1 MQSAKAA
8 EVDYSGI
15 TKQTYLFDNDINK
28 LKNNIKLT
36 EDFLGKLGESF
47 NQKNGISS
55 NNNSVLWNEVD
66 FNFVEDYLH
75 KFYFQKR
82 LSLFGNIDS
91 LLKWLSECV
100 EKDNS
105 FKKWNIL
112 VASIKSDNNGTWELP
127 NKEVVNKVSRTRKKN
142 NRADDSIIDI
152 GVLWNKT
159 DIVRDYEL
167 INGISITNR
176 NSIEAIV
183 ERDKNISNPVIV
195 IYRIDKNSKEDANS
209 TIRCKLDTPEDLIG
223 LCIHIPG
230 TGRHNHVTSICID
243 LPLES
248 DINDGD

>member
-1 MQSAKAA
+1 MQSAKEA

-36 EDFLGKLGESF
+36 EDFLRKLGESF
-47 NQKNGISS
+47 NQKNGIPS

-209 TIRCKLDTPEDLIG
+209 TIRCKLDSLEDLIG

-230 TGRHNHVTSICID
+230 TRRHNHITSICID